1 LEPKPLFQKFGTE
14 TRKIWKGKRRESED
28 SNYSAAELD
37 AIRDIIYQVI
47 PKLLFKNNNKKVS
60 ENTAKSNIYL
70 MFVLP

>member
-1 LEPKPLFQKFGTE
+1 LEPKPGKFGKE
-14 TRKIWKGKRRESED
+14 KKRESKD
-28 SNYSAAELD
+28 SNYSATELD

-47 PKLLFKNNNKKVS
+47 PKLLFNNNKKVS

>member
-1 LEPKPLFQKFGTE
+1 LE
-14 TRKIWKGKRRESED
+14 RKKRESKD

-60 ENTAKSNIYL
+60 VRTPQKAI
-70 MFVLP
+70 FT

>member
-1 LEPKPLFQKFGTE
+1 LE
-14 TRKIWKGKRRESED
+14 RKKKRESKD

-60 ENTAKSNIYL
+60 ENTAKNNIYL

>member
-1 LEPKPLFQKFGTE
+1 LEPKPGKFGKE
-14 TRKIWKGKRRESED
+14 KKRESKD

>member
-1 LEPKPLFQKFGTE
+1 LE
-14 TRKIWKGKRRESED
+14 RKKRESKD

-60 ENTAKSNIYL
+60 VRTQQKAIFTIYL

>member
-1 LEPKPLFQKFGTE
+1 
-14 TRKIWKGKRRESED
+14 
-28 SNYSAAELD
+28 LD

-70 MFVLP
+70 MFVLPRVGTAQQRGNKTRGYNGIIYGSYKMVGCPIVK

>member
-1 LEPKPLFQKFGTE
+1 LERKKKGNQK
-14 TRKIWKGKRRESED
+14 I
-28 SNYSAAELD
+28 AIELD

-70 MFVLP
+70 IFVLP

>member
-1 LEPKPLFQKFGTE
+1 LE
-14 TRKIWKGKRRESED
+14 RKKRESKD

-60 ENTAKSNIYL
+60 ENTAKSNIYIHIYL